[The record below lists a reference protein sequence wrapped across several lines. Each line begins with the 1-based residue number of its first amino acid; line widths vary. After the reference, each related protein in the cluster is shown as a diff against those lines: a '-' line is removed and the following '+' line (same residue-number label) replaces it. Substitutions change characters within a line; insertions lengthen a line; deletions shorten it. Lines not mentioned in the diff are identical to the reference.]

1 MLQAGLG
8 QEARTPRSGVAL
20 LAVAVL
26 AAIAILGFISQ
37 SFTAGRANETGSPA
51 GKIQDRLHAS
61 LTSDGGHEVTSCESG
76 GKPIQVEGGAGH
88 EGFGV
93 ANLQPSDGF
102 TNPKLSRIAAPDS
115 RRQTGEKVVPLPKR
129 KPSMAKARTP
139 HKTAK
144 QKNPDKQP
152 LKQTSVDIGND
163 R

>member
-1 MLQAGLG
+1 MLQACLG
-8 QEARTPRSGVAL
+8 REARTGVGL
-20 LAVAVL
+20 FAVAVL

-61 LTSDGGHEVTSCESG
+61 LTSDGGYEVTTGESG
-76 GKPIQVEGGAGH
+76 EKPLQVEGSAGD
-88 EGFGV
+88 EGFSV
-93 ANLQPSDGF
+93 TNLQPSDGF

>member
-1 MLQAGLG
+1 MLQACLG
-8 QEARTPRSGVAL
+8 REARTGVGL
-20 LAVAVL
+20 FAVAVL

-61 LTSDGGHEVTSCESG
+61 LTSDGGYEVTTGESG
-76 GKPIQVEGGAGH
+76 EKPLQVEGSAGD
-88 EGFGV
+88 EGFSV
-93 ANLQPSDGF
+93 TNLQPSDGF
-102 TNPKLSRIAAPDS
+102 TNPKLSRIEAPDS

-139 HKTAK
+139 LKTAK

-152 LKQTSVDIGND
+152 LKQTSVGIGND

>member
-1 MLQAGLG
+1 MLQADLG
-8 QEARTPRSGVAL
+8 REARTPRSGVAL
-20 LAVAVL
+20 LGVAVL

-37 SFTAGRANETGSPA
+37 SFTAGRANESGSPA

-61 LTSDGGHEVTSCESG
+61 LASDGGHEVTSCESG

-88 EGFGV
+88 EAFGV
-93 ANLQPSDGF
+93 TNLQPSDGF
-102 TNPKLSRIAAPDS
+102 TNPKLSRIEAPDS

-139 HKTAK
+139 NKTAK